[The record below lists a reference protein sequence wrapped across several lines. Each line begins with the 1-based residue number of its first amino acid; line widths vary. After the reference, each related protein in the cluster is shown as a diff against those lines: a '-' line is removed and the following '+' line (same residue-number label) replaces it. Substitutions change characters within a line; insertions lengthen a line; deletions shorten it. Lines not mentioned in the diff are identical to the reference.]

1 MDARGNFCVLTVL
14 NIQVGVIQVGN
25 SVVASSPVL
34 VHLGPEKQPIVRVDD
49 PYQIE
54 VNNKRIIA
62 AQMAWVEMRVDA
74 KS

>member
-1 MDARGNFCVLTVL
+1 MDARGDLCVLTVL
-14 NIQVGVIQVGN
+14 NIQIGAIEEGN
-25 SVVASSPVL
+25 TVVASSPVL
-34 VHLGPEKQPIVRVDD
+34 VHLGPEKHPIVRVDD

-54 VNNKRIIA
+54 VNKKRITA